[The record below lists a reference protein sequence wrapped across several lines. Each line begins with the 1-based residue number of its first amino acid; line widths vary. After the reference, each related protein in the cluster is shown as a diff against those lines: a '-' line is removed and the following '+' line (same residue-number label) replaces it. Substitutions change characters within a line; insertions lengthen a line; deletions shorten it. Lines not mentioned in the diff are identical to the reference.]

1 MREYVRPWK
10 LATLA
15 MGVSLL
21 IAGSFYYDA
30 PDWDVPISLLMA
42 GLTYLTAP
50 WSLRVLVE
58 RKWKRI
64 PAMLIATWFTV
75 DGVYWIYWSFKN
87 PTAVAMMRDANFT
100 ASLCLYGICGVLW
113 LYRGS
118 LKQMASDA
126 AGLVNRRRENSRR

>member
-1 MREYVRPWK
+1 MEYLRPWK

-15 MGVSLL
+15 VGVALL

-42 GLTYLTAP
+42 CLAYLTAP
-50 WSLRVLVE
+50 WSLRIIVE
-58 RKWKRI
+58 RRWGHL
-64 PAMLIATWFTV
+64 PAALLATWFSV
-75 DGVYWIYWSFKN
+75 DGIYWIYWSLKN
-87 PTAVAMMRDANFT
+87 PAAVAMMRDANFL

-118 LKQMASDA
+118 LKDLFADASRLTQRRRQDA
-126 AGLVNRRRENSRR
+126 AD